1 MADIPG
7 KVGGTAKLKVTI
19 TKIERVQVSESNETV
34 TKVYYTL
41 TYPGAPVSIRV
52 LQKDSILTDFSANT
66 TDTSW
71 DYETYI
77 KEV

>member
-7 KVGGTAKLKVTI
+7 KVGGTAKLTVTI
-19 TKIERVQVSESNETV
+19 TKIERVQVSDGNNLV

-66 TDTSW
+66 SDAYW
-71 DYETYI
+71 DYETYT
-77 KEV
+77 